1 MCNCSNITQVQL
13 QSDFENWNP
22 IRSLQFLQI
31 ADLIY
36 DSGTLREPWKA
47 VDLIRVKSVWAIG
60 DAVNDIRPKS
70 LRWFRKIDSFVSSF
84 KTLEYGNARHKR
96 YFCWYFNNKYHV

>member
-47 VDLIRVKSVWAIG
+47 VDLIRVKSV
-60 DAVNDIRPKS
+60 
-70 LRWFRKIDSFVSSF
+70 
-84 KTLEYGNARHKR
+84 
-96 YFCWYFNNKYHV
+96 